1 MKIIIK
7 KPHKS
12 VVVSTLFKRLT
23 YQCEPVGFHSLL
35 EETDLLLSYDCL
47 INIWITIKIMLKTFS
62 KNIYNYE
69 EHVNVG
75 ISVYSDLHRPLKRLS
90 LLKSVSFLCLQPHAA
105 VISRTF
111 SWQFYNEHHADVCWM
126 LTLL

>member
-1 MKIIIK
+1 
-7 KPHKS
+7 
-12 VVVSTLFKRLT
+12 
-23 YQCEPVGFHSLL
+23 
-35 EETDLLLSYDCL
+35 
-47 INIWITIKIMLKTFS
+47 MLKTFS

-111 SWQFYNEHHADVCWM
+111 S
-126 LTLL
+126 